1 MITVLLFWYLILHQ
15 IGHAVYMTITLKDW
29 KALGKLVW
37 RTIDGT
43 FATIGYLFYHIG
55 YTQDLMWNIYG
66 EAIEDVTTAK
76 EDTLFGKK
84 NVTVST
90 SIGKEEI
97 DNKLVPSGKNISKV
111 LNVAFNQKQHNY
123 VKNILKNKI
132 NLFHHHRYL
141 SLVYTFPLLVF
152 PQMRTFLNRYPHNTF
167 LKVYGFVV

>member
-1 MITVLLFWYLILHQ
+1 MKEFLNGLIVLIGASMITVLLFWYLILHQ

-43 FATIGYLFYHIG
+43 FATIGYLFYQIG

-66 EAIEDVTTAK
+66 EAIEDVTTTK

-90 SIGKEEI
+90 SIGKEEFQ
-97 DNKLVPSGKNISKV
+97 NKLVPSGKKISKV
-111 LNVAFNQKQHNY
+111 LNVAFNQKQHA
-123 VKNILKNKI
+123 IDSW
-132 NLFHHHRYL
+132 LFHKAKNELREKY
-141 SLVYTFPLLVF
+141 F
-152 PQMRTFLNRYPHNTF
+152 
-167 LKVYGFVV
+167 KK

>member
-1 MITVLLFWYLILHQ
+1 MKEFLNGLIVLIGASMITVLLFWYLILHQ

-43 FATIGYLFYHIG
+43 FATIGYLFYQIG

-66 EAIEDVTTAK
+66 EAIEDVTTTK

-111 LNVAFNQKQHNY
+111 LNVAFNQKQHA
-123 VKNILKNKI
+123 VDSW
-132 NLFHHHRYL
+132 LFHKAKNELREKY
-141 SLVYTFPLLVF
+141 F
-152 PQMRTFLNRYPHNTF
+152 
-167 LKVYGFVV
+167 KK

>member
-1 MITVLLFWYLILHQ
+1 MKEFLNGLIVLIGASMITVLLFWYLILHQ

-43 FATIGYLFYHIG
+43 FATIGYLFYQVG

-90 SIGKEEI
+90 SIGKEEFE
-97 DNKLVPSGKNISKV
+97 NKLVPSGKKISKV
-111 LNVAFNQKQHNY
+111 LNVAFNQKQHAIDSWLFH
-123 VKNILKNKI
+123 KAKNK
-132 NLFHHHRYL
+132 LREKYF
-141 SLVYTFPLLVF
+141 
-152 PQMRTFLNRYPHNTF
+152 
-167 LKVYGFVV
+167 KK

>member
-1 MITVLLFWYLILHQ
+1 MKEFLNGLIVLIGASMITVLLFWYLILHQ

-43 FATIGYLFYHIG
+43 FATIGYLFYQIG

-66 EAIEDVTTAK
+66 EAIEDVTTTK

-90 SIGKEEI
+90 SIGKEEFQ
-97 DNKLVPSGKNISKV
+97 NKLVPSGKNISKV
-111 LNVAFNQKQHNY
+111 LNVSFNQKQHA
-123 VKNILKNKI
+123 VDSW
-132 NLFHHHRYL
+132 LFHKAKNELREKY
-141 SLVYTFPLLVF
+141 F
-152 PQMRTFLNRYPHNTF
+152 
-167 LKVYGFVV
+167 KK

>member
-1 MITVLLFWYLILHQ
+1 MKEFLNGLIVLIGASMITVLLFWYLILHQ

-90 SIGKEEI
+90 SIGKEEFQ
-97 DNKLVPSGKNISKV
+97 NKLVPSGKKISKV
-111 LNVAFNQKQHNY
+111 LNVAFNQKQHAMDSW
-123 VKNILKNKI
+123 
-132 NLFHHHRYL
+132 LFHKAKNELREKY
-141 SLVYTFPLLVF
+141 F
-152 PQMRTFLNRYPHNTF
+152 
-167 LKVYGFVV
+167 KK

>member
-1 MITVLLFWYLILHQ
+1 MKEFLNGLIVLIGASMITVLLFWYLILHQ

-43 FATIGYLFYHIG
+43 FATIGYLFYQIG

-66 EAIEDVTTAK
+66 EAIEDVTTTK

-97 DNKLVPSGKNISKV
+97 DDKLVPSGKNISKV
-111 LNVAFNQKQHNY
+111 LNVVFNQKQHA
-123 VKNILKNKI
+123 VDSW
-132 NLFHHHRYL
+132 LFHKAKNELREKY
-141 SLVYTFPLLVF
+141 F
-152 PQMRTFLNRYPHNTF
+152 
-167 LKVYGFVV
+167 KK